1 MIYCDM
7 DGVLVDFDDSF
18 KAKYGIYPYNMP
30 REQLWE
36 LVISTPNYWLNLPPQ
51 KDAHILINFLEK
63 YGFEILTGLPHYG
76 FDKANVEKRQWIKN
90 HIGNHINV
98 ICCLSKDKQ
107 NYLKD
112 HDILIDDREQNIQ
125 RWVEAG
131 GIGILHTSAENTIQ
145 QLQKYGY
152 K

>member
-51 KDAHILINFLEK
+51 KDAHILINF
-63 YGFEILTGLPHYG
+63 
-76 FDKANVEKRQWIKN
+76 QKN
-90 HIGNHINV
+90 TV
-98 ICCLSKDKQ
+98 
-107 NYLKD
+107 LKF
-112 HDILIDDREQNIQ
+112 
-125 RWVEAG
+125 
-131 GIGILHTSAENTIQ
+131 
-145 QLQKYGY
+145 
-152 K
+152 